1 MDNNLK
7 NENLSAIGVLKKIS
21 LHISNK
27 RKKSVIAVLFLS
39 ILSSLAESISI
50 AMLIPFIS
58 FFVNPESFIVNDFFK
73 SIFQFFNTSD
83 QKDFLSII
91 TFSFIFIV
99 LLASFIKLRYI
110 KSSNKL
116 TQNITSDFRIKI
128 FKFLIN
134 QDYSYHYKEGSN
146 KIMSNLSQKTNLF
159 EAIIFSSINIINGTL
174 ITLAITTILIINEP
188 FYTPLIMISIISFFF
203 IIFKIRSAK
212 VLKQG
217 QSINQNQNFII
228 NTFQNTVGY
237 LPEIIIYNLR
247 NFFLKSFSN
256 SSKDIAK
263 SGARILTISM
273 SPRIFLETF
282 FIILVV
288 LVIYLSDFS
297 ERSIEA
303 NISYLAILAFGTQK
317 SLPLINSIY
326 NLSIRFKSAL
336 PSVSDFLNIINDGK
350 KNIVEEQEY
359 NLLKFNNRIRIENLT
374 FRYDKDLP
382 NIISKF
388 SLNIEKGEKVAI
400 KGGTGSGKSTL
411 INIISGILSPSE
423 GSISIDETL
432 IGKENLKN
440 WQKNIAIV
448 PQTIFLNDS
457 TILENIAIAL
467 DINSIDLKKV
477 KNASKVA
484 KIDTFIE
491 SLPNKYYQKVGERGV
506 RLSGGQRQRIGIAR
520 AIYRDTEVII
530 LDEPTNALD
539 TETEKLVMDSI
550 SKLDKNITLIM
561 ISHSDT
567 SLEFFDKI
575 IDLDKFK

>member
-256 SSKDIAK
+256 SSKDIAR

>member
-146 KIMSNLSQKTNLF
+146 KIMSNLSQKTGLF

-188 FYTPLIMISIISFFF
+188 FYTPLIMILIISFFF
-203 IIFKIRSAK
+203 IIFKIRSAT

-256 SSKDIAK
+256 SSKDIAR

-297 ERSIEA
+297 ERSIEV

-317 SLPLINSIY
+317 SLPLINSVY